1 MIEQSEPRTAER
13 AELERRFAAMP
24 KAEIHVHLE
33 GATAPDASYAI
44 AKRNHVEL
52 PVASLEEWKH
62 YFEFRDFPHFIDV
75 YRKTTDTI
83 RTTDDL
89 ALMIAQF

>member
-1 MIEQSEPRTAER
+1 MPI
-13 AELERRFAAMP
+13 RF
-24 KAEIHVHLE
+24 

-44 AKRNHVEL
+44 ARRNAVDL
-52 PVASLEEWKH
+52 PVASLDEWKR
-62 YFEFRDFPHFIDV
+62 YFEFRDFAHFIDV

-89 ALMIAQF
+89 ALLVAQF